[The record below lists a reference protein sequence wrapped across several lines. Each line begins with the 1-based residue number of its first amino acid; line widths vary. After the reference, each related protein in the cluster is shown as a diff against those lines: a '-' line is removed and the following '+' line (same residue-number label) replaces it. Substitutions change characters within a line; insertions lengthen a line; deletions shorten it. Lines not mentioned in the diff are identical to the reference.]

1 MTSNRLVLVSGATG
15 SQGGAVARQLLQ
27 KGFRVRAMTR
37 KPDSDKAKELAALGA
52 EIARADLDDEASLPG
67 ALKGAWGVWA
77 VQNTWE
83 AGVEKEEEQGKRFAR
98 LAKQAGV
105 QKYIYTSVGSAHRN
119 TGIPHF
125 DNKWRVEETVRSLGF
140 PYHSVLRPV
149 YFMENLIGGWALQGD
164 KLMAGIQ
171 PTTKLQMVA
180 VEDIGKYGAM
190 LFERDDLNG
199 AAIDIAGDAVT
210 MPEAAEILSG
220 PMGKKL
226 SYVQI
231 PIEAVRQQ
239 SEDVALMYEWF
250 DRVGYDADIAG
261 NQKKYGIHTLTLPE
275 WIKTKC

>member
-1 MTSNRLVLVSGATG
+1 MSNDRLVLVSGATG

-52 EIARADLDDEASLPG
+52 EIVCADLDDEASLPG
-67 ALKGAWGVWA
+67 ALKGAWAVWA

-190 LFERDDLNG
+190 LFEREDLNG
-199 AAIDIAGDAVT
+199 VAIDIAGDAVT

-250 DRVGYDADIAG
+250 DRVGYDADIEG
-261 NQKKYGIHTLTLPE
+261 NKKKYGIRTLTLPE
-275 WIKTKC
+275 WIRTKC